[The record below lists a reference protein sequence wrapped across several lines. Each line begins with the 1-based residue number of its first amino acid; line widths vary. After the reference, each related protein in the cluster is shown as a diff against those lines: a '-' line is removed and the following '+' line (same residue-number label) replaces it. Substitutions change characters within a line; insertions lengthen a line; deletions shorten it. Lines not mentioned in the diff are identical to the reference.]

1 MSPLAAPERILVV
14 DDDRLVLATVT
25 HGLSEAGY
33 EVIDADN
40 GDDAILLAREHR
52 PVLALLDIRMDG
64 MTGFDVAAILR
75 DSYRIPFMF
84 LSAFADEQTQQQVQ
98 ALGALDYLVKP
109 LDVEQIVPRVR
120 AVLQRL
126 AAGESGA
133 AAAPAVQASALSVA
147 PAMSA
152 HAPATPGS
160 QDADPAAASA
170 AVEDPCGQH
179 LALAVGVLMHR
190 QSLGRQAAWQQ
201 LQRLA
206 AQQGVP
212 VEAQARKLLGAVEEL
227 ARTAL

>member
-1 MSPLAAPERILVV
+1 MSSTAAPERILVV

-25 HGLSEAGY
+25 HGLSQAGY

-75 DSYRIPFMF
+75 DTYRIPFMF
-84 LSAFADEQTQQQVQ
+84 LSAFADEQTQQQVE

-109 LDVEQIVPRVR
+109 LDVEQIVPRV
-120 AVLQRL
+120 ASVLARL
-126 AAGESGA
+126 AAGEVDATPTA
-133 AAAPAVQASALSVA
+133 AAAAVASPIGPVGQTVPKVA
-147 PAMSA
+147 VAV
-152 HAPATPGS
+152 TPIAV
-160 QDADPAAASA
+160 ADPCADT
-170 AVEDPCGQH
+170 V
-179 LALAVGVLMHR
+179 ALAVGVLMHR
-190 QSLGRQAAWQQ
+190 HSLGRQAAWQQ

-206 AQQGVP
+206 AQQGVSAD
-212 VEAQARKLLGAVEEL
+212 AQAERLLGAVEEL

>member
-1 MSPLAAPERILVV
+1 MSSTAAPERILVV

-25 HGLSEAGY
+25 HGLSQAGY

-75 DSYRIPFMF
+75 DTYRIPFMF
-84 LSAFADEQTQQQVQ
+84 LSAFADEQTQQQVE

-109 LDVEQIVPRVR
+109 LDVEQIVPRV
-120 AVLQRL
+120 ASVLARL
-126 AAGESGA
+126 AAGEVDATPTA
-133 AAAPAVQASALSVA
+133 AAAAVASPIGPVGQTVPKVA
-147 PAMSA
+147 VAVTTIA
-152 HAPATPGS
+152 A
-160 QDADPAAASA
+160 ADPCADT
-170 AVEDPCGQH
+170 V
-179 LALAVGVLMHR
+179 ALAVGVLMHR
-190 QSLGRQAAWQQ
+190 HSLGRQAAWQQ

-206 AQQGVP
+206 AQQGVSAD
-212 VEAQARKLLGAVEEL
+212 AQAERLLGAVEEL